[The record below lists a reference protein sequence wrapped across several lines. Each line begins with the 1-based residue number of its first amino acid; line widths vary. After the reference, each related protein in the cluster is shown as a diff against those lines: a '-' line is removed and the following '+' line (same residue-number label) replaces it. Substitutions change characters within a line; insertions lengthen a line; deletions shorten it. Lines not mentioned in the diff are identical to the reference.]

1 MGWVEILLLAIG
13 SLLGLMAIGLPV
25 FVAFLI
31 INAVGILA
39 LFGSRA
45 FGLFANSIY
54 ETATSDSLV
63 AIPLFILLGEILFR
77 SGSVDVLFRA
87 IDTLVGRMRG
97 RLYVVVIAL
106 STVFGALSGSA
117 VAVAAMLGRS
127 VLPRMLAL
135 GYDRKLSSAVILGG
149 ASLAPIIPPSLLVVV
164 VGSLVKDVSISGL
177 LIAGIG
183 PGLLLGAMILGYV
196 GFGVWRRP
204 ALAPGSPA
212 RGAKRGGREIGLALL
227 SMLPFTLVIAA
238 VMGFILAGI
247 ATPSESAATGVISA
261 VLVAAIY
268 RRLSLGMLGEALWGA
283 ARLTAVILVI
293 VASSKLFGQVLS
305 FSGATRGLVAFVTTL
320 DLQPWLMLLIMMLV
334 PFVICM
340 FVDQIAFMLLAIPLY
355 EPLMQHYGFDPIWFW
370 TLFLINLTI
379 GSLTPPFGYTL
390 FALKGATAD
399 MAIEAVFRAAW
410 PVVAVFLVGLGLLVL
425 LPGIV
430 TLLPS
435 LF

>member
-1 MGWVEILLLAIG
+1 MEWVETLTLAIG
-13 SLLGLMAIGLPV
+13 ALLGLMAIGLPV
-25 FVAFLI
+25 FVAFLVVNI
-31 INAVGILA
+31 VGITL
-39 LFGSRA
+39 LFGTRA

-54 ETATSDSLV
+54 DTATSEGLI

-77 SGSVDVLFRA
+77 SGSVDVLFRS
-87 IDTLVGRMRG
+87 IDTLIGRVRG

-127 VLPRMLAL
+127 VLPRMMTL
-135 GYDRKLSSAVILGG
+135 GYDRSLSTAVILGG

-164 VGSLVKDVSISGL
+164 VGSLVKDVSIAGL

-183 PGLLLGAMILGYV
+183 PGLLLGGAMLGYV
-196 GFGVWRRP
+196 AITVWRHP
-204 ALAPGSPA
+204 DAAPPNADPDVGKGVAEIIMAFA
-212 RGAKRGGREIGLALL
+212 R
-227 SMLPFTLVIAA
+227 MLPFTLVIAS

-247 ATPSESAATGVISA
+247 ATPSESAATGVVGAI
-261 VLVAAIY
+261 LVAAVY
-268 RRLSLGMLGEALWGA
+268 RKLSFAMLAEALWQA
-283 ARLTAVILVI
+283 ARLTAIIIVI

-305 FSGATRGLVAFVTTL
+305 FSGATRGLVDFVTTL
-320 DLQPWLMLLIMMLV
+320 DLAPWLMLLVLMLV

-355 EPLMQHYGFDPIWFW
+355 EPIMQHYGFDPIWFW

-390 FALKGATAD
+390 FALKGAATG
-399 MAIEAVFRAAW
+399 MPIEAVFRAAW
-410 PVVAVFLVGLGLLVL
+410 PVVVVFIAGLFLLAL
-425 LPGIV
+425 FPEIV
-430 TLLPS
+430 TFLPNRV
-435 LF
+435 